1 MAETRGEQATFEWA
15 GQVDEV
21 QAPEPKAEP
30 VARRAAR
37 PRAARRPRKALGARA
52 GGSPVAAEAPAA
64 RTPGA
69 SPAEAGG
76 RLAAAPAGLPPDDEL
91 WDVHAA
97 ARFLKRSV
105 SWVYHR
111 AEDGSLPV
119 RRLGGWGLRFIP
131 GELRAWVESGGV
143 APVRRRE

>member
-1 MAETRGEQATFEWA
+1 MAETRSEQATFEWA
-15 GQVDEV
+15 GQRDEV
-21 QAPEPKAEP
+21 QAPEPEAES

-37 PRAARRPRKALGARA
+37 PPATRRPRKATGAGA
-52 GGSPVAAEAPAA
+52 GGSPVVAQAPAA
-64 RTPGA
+64 KTAA
-69 SPAEAGG
+69 SPPAEAAG
-76 RLAAAPAGLPPDDEL
+76 RPEKPPAALPPDDEL
-91 WDVHAA
+91 WDVQAA

-119 RRLGGWGLRFIP
+119 RRLAGWGLRFIP